1 MKNHENFSLHEK
13 TMTDI
18 NAKRTQ
24 MLKLSQRY
32 LRQLLYTCS
41 KELQT
46 IFFFFLKT
54 QKNKVTAKTQDIK
67 NQNEISE
74 LKTPITELKKKNLQ
88 NELNSKI
95 EMTEET
101 VGELEHKSQS
111 IQSKQREAKSKT
123 DKQDPKHL

>member
-1 MKNHENFSLHEK
+1 MLQ
-13 TMTDI
+13 
-18 NAKRTQ
+18 RTANN
-24 MLKLSQRY
+24 L
-32 LRQLLYTCS
+32 
-41 KELQT
+41 
-46 IFFFFLKT
+46 FFFLKT